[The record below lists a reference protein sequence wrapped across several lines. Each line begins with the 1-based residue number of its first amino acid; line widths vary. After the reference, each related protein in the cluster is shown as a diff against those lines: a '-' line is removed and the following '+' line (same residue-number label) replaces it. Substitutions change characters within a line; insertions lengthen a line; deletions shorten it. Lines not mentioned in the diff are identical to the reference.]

1 MTSAFA
7 VTDAAR
13 SALGLLVEREE
24 RRVGS
29 RDAAIANVAGLVGSS
44 ASWVKKFIGR
54 SVEVK
59 EPRLTLFLNI
69 RIAYETMCN
78 RVEQE
83 QQAELANITLLKR
96 EIDAV
101 TSGFVEMVQDNARA
115 QEARKKTGIAR

>member
-1 MTSAFA
+1 MSSAST
-7 VTDAAR
+7 VTDATR
-13 SALGLLVEREE
+13 SALDILVDREE
-24 RRVGS
+24 RRIGS
-29 RDAAIANVAGLVGSS
+29 RDLAFENIAQLVGASS
-44 ASWVKKFIGR
+44 SWLKKFIGR
-54 SVEVK
+54 SDEVK

-69 RIAYETMCN
+69 RAAYETMCN

-115 QEARKKTGIAR
+115 QEARKKTGITR